1 MTIACPLKNKIDFLK
16 LKNYLHKALIIHHLQ
31 LEINYYMLFII
42 MLYPQKVIEN
52 ILRAV

>member
-1 MTIACPLKNKIDFLK
+1 MTIAYPLKNKIDFLK
-16 LKNYLHKALIIHHLQ
+16 LKKYLHKTLIIHYLQ
-31 LEINYYMLFII
+31 LEINSYMLFII